1 MAEQKTIEIIE
12 EQKPN
17 KKGLPFLLKASALLL
32 IVYGIIGLSYYL
44 FTALYSIGNREFLEQ
59 LEYSNFKGNTL
70 FIPLLIEI
78 LLHIIII
85 LAGFFI
91 IYRKN
96 QGSYYFYFALTFSM
110 AFSFFF
116 LGRFNTTE
124 MIIGSILLVIIFFTR
139 KQ

>member
-1 MAEQKTIEIIE
+1 MAEPKTIETIE
-12 EQKPN
+12 EQKPD
-17 KKGLPFLLKASALLL
+17 KKRLPFLLKASALLL

-59 LEYSNFKGNTL
+59 LEYSNFKGNAL

-91 IYRKN
+91 IYRKKH
-96 QGSYYFYFALTFSM
+96 GPYYFYFALAFSM

-116 LGRFNTTE
+116 LGRFNTAE
-124 MIIGSILLVIIFFTR
+124 MIIGSILLVIIFFGSKR
-139 KQ
+139 